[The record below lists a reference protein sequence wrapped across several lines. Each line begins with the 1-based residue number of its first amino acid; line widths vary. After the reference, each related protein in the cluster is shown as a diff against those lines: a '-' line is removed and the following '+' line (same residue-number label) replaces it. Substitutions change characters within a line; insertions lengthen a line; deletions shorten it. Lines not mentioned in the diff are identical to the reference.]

1 MNDKVVSHKN
11 YDVNRK
17 ECFEVAVLLK
27 KGVRYS
33 HVHVRS
39 LVKQCDVYRYHNDI
53 DPREI
58 VDDLGAHSSRTVPHR
73 SIIKW

>member
-11 YDVNRK
+11 YGK

-33 HVHVRS
+33 LCFHVHVRS
-39 LVKQCDVYRYHNDI
+39 LVKQRDVYRYHNDI
-53 DPREI
+53 DSRKI
-58 VDDLGAHSSRTVPHR
+58 VDDLGAHFGSYCPHR